1 MVTYFQNWYLQIAIA
16 VLSCF

>member
-1 MVTYFQNWYLQIAIA
+1 MVTYLQNWYLQIAIA